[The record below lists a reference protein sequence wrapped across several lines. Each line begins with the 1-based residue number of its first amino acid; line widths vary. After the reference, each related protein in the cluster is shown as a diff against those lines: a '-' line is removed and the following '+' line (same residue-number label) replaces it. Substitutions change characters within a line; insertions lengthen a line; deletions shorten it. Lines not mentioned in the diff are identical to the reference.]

1 MFWSRLIVVLIGVS
15 ALDVYSWLVL
25 SMVGLISVSIHTML
39 MSLLLNLAWSI
50 VFTALTYVIWGNLA
64 QDYPFLVDM
73 QAYRQ

>member
-1 MFWSRLIVVLIGVS
+1 
-15 ALDVYSWLVL
+15 
-25 SMVGLISVSIHTML
+25 ML